1 MKLEDFMLDL
11 SYMYNLNILELKEV
25 GAKVLIIGG

>member
-11 SYMYNLNILELKEV
+11 NYMYNLNIFELIEV